1 MASVSQFK
9 LQLKRPVKYTG
20 GEAVLP
26 PTVTPPPLV
35 PRLVIAQ
42 GVQAEGTDLGVIK
55 VENGKFVLD
64 TDDIDYNF
72 DPDFGVF

>member
-1 MASVSQFK
+1 MATVSQIK
-9 LQLKRPVKYTG
+9 LQLSSPVKYNN

-26 PTVTPPPLV
+26 PPAPPAPSPQLNI
-35 PRLVIAQ
+35 LQ

-64 TDDIDYNF
+64 MNDF
-72 DPDFGVF
+72 DPDFGVFT

>member
-1 MASVSQFK
+1 MATVSQFK
-9 LQLKRPVKYTG
+9 LQLSSPVKYTN

-26 PTVTPPPLV
+26 PVSTSTPSSH
-35 PRLVIAQ
+35 LVIPN

-64 TDDIDYNF
+64 MADF
-72 DPDFGVF
+72 DPDFGIFQ